1 LTDVSLSPRLRTV
14 SIIPG
19 IENAAPE
26 RTDTRRGSASSPSFL
41 PISTSRAARAAATSS
56 MRPSGM
62 ALPAA
67 M

>member
-1 LTDVSLSPRLRTV
+1 M

-26 RTDTRRGSASSPSFL
+26 RTDTSSGSVASPSFL
-41 PISTSRAARAAATSS
+41 PIFASSARSASATSS
-56 MRPSGM
+56 MRPSGIVS
-62 ALPAA
+62 PAA